1 MCRMMGVVSLPTV
14 QPQFFL
20 AFRELATHG
29 RYLAADG
36 PCHLDGWGAGWFGR
50 DAKPQLRK
58 AAVPVLDRKSGYFD
72 ALASVAEDR
81 PQMAIAHVRKA
92 STGSV
97 RIEDTHPFE
106 ADGWLFCH
114 NGTLSEYEDLPLHH
128 HRPRGGTDSER
139 LFLYLL
145 EHMAG
150 GVEQAVR
157 RVVETVPRDSYTSLT
172 FLLTNGHVLVA
183 YRDVG
188 RPEETPKESARY
200 YTLYALLRDDTCI
213 VCSEPLPYCGQ
224 PWRALDDGELLIA
237 SREARV
243 LRQVNIKERVKAS
256 VRT

>member
-1 MCRMMGVVSLPTV
+1 MCRMIGVVGLPSV
-14 QPQFFL
+14 QAQVFL

-29 RYLAADG
+29 RYLTSDG

-50 DAKPQLRK
+50 DGTPLLRK

-72 ALASVAEDR
+72 ALASLSADR

-114 NGTLSEYEDLPLHH
+114 NGTLSEYENLPLQHY
-128 HRPRGGTDSER
+128 RPRGGTDSER

-145 EHMAG
+145 EQMAE

-157 RVVETVPRDSYTSLT
+157 RVVQTVPRDSYTSLT
-172 FLLTNGHVLVA
+172 FLLVNADTLVA
-183 YRDVG
+183 YRDLG

-200 YTLYALLRDDTCI
+200 YTLYTLVRDNLCI
-213 VCSEPLPYCGQ
+213 VCSEPLPFVGQ
-224 PWRALDDGELLIA
+224 SWRSLEDGELLII
-237 SREARV
+237 SREAKI
-243 LRQVNIKERVKAS
+243 LRQVNMKERVKAS
-256 VRT
+256 VRI